1 MTSGLATAAPPNSG
15 APAVVAGLHVEGL
28 SLRRGG
34 QRVLDDVSF
43 TVRPGEVLAIIGPN
57 GAGKTTL
64 LETVAGLRRPDRGRV
79 RFGDSTLTGLTD
91 CARIFSFMLDEAE
104 LPGEV
109 RVATLLQLS
118 QRQSGVPAEL
128 AASLTERLGLRPLLD
143 ARATELSRGERRRVA
158 LFDALCT
165 KRPVIA
171 LDEPFGVFDPRQL
184 LDILAL
190 VHDRAAAGHAFFL
203 SVHQMADAEKIA
215 SRCLLL
221 RQGRVVALGTRAELQ
236 QRAGLPGA
244 ALEAIFLALLSERS
258 EDAGA

>member
-1 MTSGLATAAPPNSG
+1 M
-15 APAVVAGLHVEGL
+15 L
-28 SLRRGG
+28 SE
-34 QRVLDDVSF
+34 VSF

-64 LETVAGLRRPDRGRV
+64 LETIAGLRRPDHGRV
-79 RFGDSTLTGLTD
+79 RFGDATLTGLID
-91 CARIFSFMLDEAE
+91 CSRVFSFMLDEAE

-109 RVATLLQLS
+109 RVLTLLRLA
-118 QRQSGVPAEL
+118 QRQSGAPAEL

-165 KRPVIA
+165 RRPVIA

-190 VHDRAAAGHAFFL
+190 VRDRAAAGHAFLL

-221 RQGRVVALGTRAELQ
+221 RQGQVVALGTLAELQ

-244 ALEAIFLALLSERS
+244 VLEAIFLALLSARS